1 MKIKSIYIN
10 LPISNIEQTRAF
22 WTKLGFSFNEQFCDE
37 KALCLQLNEGTIY
50 SMLITREFFTT
61 FTNRPIADDSTT
73 QVLLAIEVESRD
85 KVDEVV
91 RLALENGGTRY
102 REKADHGWMYYDTF
116 ADPDGNQWEVMF
128 SDENLLS
135 QQGI

>member
-22 WTKLGFSFNEQFCDE
+22 WTKLGFSFNEQFSDE

-61 FTNRPIADDSTT
+61 FTNRPIADGSTT